1 MVALSYLCNISKKQ
15 AKKELLSYLLEN
27 VDENESGLNEAVING
42 KLQRNSNYQKIWT
55 LFKKNKQ
62 GDCLALLFCDFYPV

>member
-27 VDENESGLNEAVING
+27 VDENESGLNEAV
-42 KLQRNSNYQKIWT
+42 
-55 LFKKNKQ
+55 KKNKQ

>member
-42 KLQRNSNYQKIWT
+42 KQQRNSNYQKIWT
-55 LFKKNKQ
+55 LLKKNKQ
-62 GDCLALLFCDFYPV
+62 EDCLALLFCHFYPV

>member
-1 MVALSYLCNISKKQ
+1 MVALSHLCNISKKQ

-42 KLQRNSNYQKIWT
+42 KQQRNSNYQKI
-55 LFKKNKQ
+55 
-62 GDCLALLFCDFYPV
+62 